1 MGRCSTMA
9 MGSWADDR
17 GDDGYPSPERQLLWR
32 LEELLDR
39 LDTLIARG
47 AAYPDGYVY
56 REEDIRY
63 APPERLNDIS
73 KVKRAI
79 AMAKEDLLGEYGIAV
94 DEAGQTLAAQESDDA
109 DGGERMTLGDQIAS
123 AVVSRRES
131 AA

>member
-17 GDDGYPSPERQLLWR
+17 GDDGYPSPERQLLWW

-47 AAYPDGYVY
+47 ASYLDGYAY
-56 REEDIRY
+56 REEDIRC

-79 AMAKEDLLGEYGIAV
+79 AMAKEELLGEYGIAV

-109 DGGERMTLGDQIAS
+109 DGGERMTPEGQIIP
-123 AVVSRRES
+123 AVVSRRGS